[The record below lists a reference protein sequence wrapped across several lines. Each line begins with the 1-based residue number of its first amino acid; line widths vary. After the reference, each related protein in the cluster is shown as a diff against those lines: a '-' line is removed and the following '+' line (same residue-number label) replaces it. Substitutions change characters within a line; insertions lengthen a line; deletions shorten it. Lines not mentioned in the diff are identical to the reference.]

1 MQSERRHTQRRPD
14 EQERRSLQTPLAN
27 VDLGELENNALA
39 EKTIELID
47 RVRPY
52 LNTILIAAAGVML
65 AAVGFSLVASQ
76 SAANRSQ
83 SWDAC
88 LSALSGGDI
97 EAFNEVVRRYPGTP
111 AAEWAKL
118 VLADVSLSD
127 GAELLFVDKDRSTPR
142 LQAAVELY
150 TSVIAERP
158 QGMLLERAIFG
169 LAKAR
174 ESLGQVG
181 EAQSGYEAIAA
192 EFPSGA
198 LAQLAAGRA
207 ATLKRESSRQWYDWF
222 AAQKISP
229 PAAPPTVPAAGT
241 LGTTVEATG
250 TALPAT
256 VVPPAAGDAP
266 GPKADDD
273 AFLNQE

>member
-88 LSALSGGDI
+88 LSALRG
-97 EAFNEVVRRYPGTP
+97 RY
-111 AAEWAKL
+111 
-118 VLADVSLSD
+118 
-127 GAELLFVDKDRSTPR
+127 
-142 LQAAVELY
+142 
-150 TSVIAERP
+150 
-158 QGMLLERAIFG
+158 
-169 LAKAR
+169 
-174 ESLGQVG
+174 
-181 EAQSGYEAIAA
+181 
-192 EFPSGA
+192 
-198 LAQLAAGRA
+198 
-207 ATLKRESSRQWYDWF
+207 
-222 AAQKISP
+222 
-229 PAAPPTVPAAGT
+229 
-241 LGTTVEATG
+241 
-250 TALPAT
+250 
-256 VVPPAAGDAP
+256 
-266 GPKADDD
+266 
-273 AFLNQE
+273 

>member
-1 MQSERRHTQRRPD
+1 M
-14 EQERRSLQTPLAN
+14 AN

-229 PAAPPTVPAAGT
+229 PAASPAVPAAGT
-241 LGTTVEATG
+241 PGTIVEATG